1 MGARPNQRQHRP
13 AGDRGPIVTNQATE
27 EDDHSERATEAMGVY
42 MVDALH
48 VIPSLKFD
56 ESQQALLMAAYMQG
70 AAAIQSA
77 ELTAQALDRLTAAI
91 ALSGTPVRG
100 SA

>member
-1 MGARPNQRQHRP
+1 MPQ
-13 AGDRGPIVTNQATE
+13 DSD
-27 EDDHSERATEAMGVY
+27 EDDHSERAIEAMGVY
-42 MVDALH
+42 LCQGIYDMHCQKLAAPDYFVL
-48 VIPSLKFD
+48 V
-56 ESQQALLMAAYMQG
+56 AAYMQG

-77 ELTAQALDRLTAAI
+77 ELTVQALDRLTAAI